1 MMAKVK
7 RPCLGRRHHLDMM
20 IVRGRGTEDAKRFW
34 IALAAGLVM
43 SNTQALAQAAAPIGY
58 WTTADN
64 GEGLIVGQDAQC
76 SFQAAVGTGFGG
88 DCTWQSTSGG
98 GILAIWYS
106 TIGGPAAVRGAW
118 CGLVRVRSQSTGTFS
133 IGASRRPL

>member
-1 MMAKVK
+1 MQ
-7 RPCLGRRHHLDMM
+7 
-20 IVRGRGTEDAKRFW
+20 KRFW

-43 SNTQALAQAAAPIGY
+43 SATQALAQAAAPIGY

-64 GEGLIVGQDAQC
+64 SEGLIVGQDAQC
-76 SFQAAVGTGFGG
+76 SFQAAGGTGFGG

-106 TIGGPAAVRGAW
+106 TIGGPAAVRWSVVWVGP
-118 CGLVRVRSQSTGTFS
+118 SQITVNGDMFY
-133 IGASRRPL
+133 RRQ